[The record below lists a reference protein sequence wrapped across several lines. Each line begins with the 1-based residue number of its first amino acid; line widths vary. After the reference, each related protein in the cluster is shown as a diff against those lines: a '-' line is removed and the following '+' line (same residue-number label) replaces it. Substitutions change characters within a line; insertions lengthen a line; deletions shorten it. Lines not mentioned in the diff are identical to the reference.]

1 VWKASFE
8 KEMESL
14 RLKLK
19 EVEEEN
25 KKLKKKK
32 GGRGRYDKPCKH
44 CENVHR
50 HIPEDRC
57 WGNPKNKD
65 KAPEG
70 WTPRKKE

>member
-1 VWKASFE
+1 
-8 KEMESL
+8 MESL

-19 EVEEEN
+19 ETEEEN
-25 KKLKKKK
+25 KKLKKRR
-32 GGRGRYDKPCKH
+32 GGRGRIYDKPCKH

-50 HIPEDRC
+50 HISEDRC
-57 WGNPKNKD
+57 WENPKNKD